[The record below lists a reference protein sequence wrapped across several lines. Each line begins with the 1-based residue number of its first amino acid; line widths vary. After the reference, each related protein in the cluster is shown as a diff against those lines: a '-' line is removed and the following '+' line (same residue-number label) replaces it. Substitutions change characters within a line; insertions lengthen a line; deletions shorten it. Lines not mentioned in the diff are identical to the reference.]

1 MVGIVPVQVHNA
13 KSMFEKALQNQTTL
27 LGPNHP
33 DTMTTRK
40 WLTLCAAQSKVLES
54 QRDISEA
61 EARVREQSSRVENFQ
76 NIATLVMPGLEK
88 APVLGIMKRSSITEK
103 VDKTSPKRRG
113 MEQLQNGAFHGLVH
127 PISMVCM
134 MVAYITVSWGHACV
148 FLVHN
153 T

>member
-134 MVAYITVSWGHACV
+134 MVAYITVS
-148 FLVHN
+148 
-153 T
+153 